1 MEFVSIDVETANA
14 DMSSICQIGIAKY
27 SGNALIDEW
36 VTLIDPEDYFDFIN
50 IEIHGIDEEAV
61 KGAPTFAE
69 VESIVSDYLNDNI
82 VVSHTRFDR
91 VSINKVFVK
100 YNLAPP
106 CAMWLDSA
114 MVARRAWPEFARK
127 GYGLKNVC
135 KKIGYDFRHH
145 DALEDAK
152 AAGAVILEAIKIT
165 DLDLAGW
172 QKRVCQPINPSSSS
186 VGSAVSRDGNPEG
199 LLFSEVVVFT
209 GALEMPRNE
218 ASDLAASI
226 GCSVTAGVTKKT
238 TLLVVGDQDVM
249 RLAGKEKSSKH
260 LKAETL
266 ISKGQKIRIIT
277 ESDFMELAVLEVTS
291 AKKRHIHLAGGN
303 KS

>member
-27 SGNALIDEW
+27 SGDTLIDEW

-50 IEIHGIDEEAV
+50 IEIHGIDDDAV
-61 KGAPTFAE
+61 KGAPTFTK
-69 VESIVSDYLNDNI
+69 VESIISDYLNDNI

-91 VSINKVFVK
+91 VSINKVFAK
-100 YNLAPP
+100 YNLKPP

-114 MVARRAWPEFARK
+114 MVARRTWPEFARK

-152 AAGAVILEAIKIT
+152 AAGAVLLEAIKIT
-165 DLDLAGW
+165 NLDLTAW
-172 QKRVCQPINPSSSS
+172 QKRVCQPIDPSNSA
-186 VGSAVSRDGNPEG
+186 VGSAVRRDGNSEG

-209 GALEMPRNE
+209 GALEMPRKD
-218 ASDLAASI
+218 AADLAESI
-226 GCSVTAGVTKKT
+226 GCSVTSGVSKKT

-266 ISKGQKIRIIT
+266 ISKGQKIRILK
-277 ESDFMELAVLEVTS
+277 ESDFMELATLEISST
-291 AKKRHIHLAGGN
+291 
-303 KS
+303 